1 MSVEQN
7 WLRLHDWC
15 LREAPITA
23 AAIDPPAGQSVMDE
37 IEASTDRKW
46 PTELRTWF
54 GLQNGNPGGR
64 HSALIFPEYQPLPL
78 DRVASVWASM
88 TAIWADTTEAVGGLS
103 LLDEPAG
110 EVSGTYLSAYIP
122 IACNSRRS
130 FVRRYPSR
138 RIQWMRTRIHGRR
151 QRSGAE
157 LAINRRAPGGGCGF
171 TRARTPMSRLGSDHR
186 RGLAALGIPLGLRD
200 ISPDVVSATT
210 D

>member
-23 AAIDPPAGQSVMDE
+23 AAIDPPADQSVVDE
-37 IEASTDRKW
+37 IEASTGRKW

-78 DRVASVWASM
+78 DRVTSVWASM
-88 TAIWADTTEAVGGLS
+88 TAMWADTTEAVGGLS

-122 IACNSRRS
+122 IVCNIQGDFL
-130 FVRRYPSR
+130 FVD
-138 RIQWMRTRIHGRR
+138 TRAGES
-151 QRSGAE
+151 SGCV
-157 LAINRRAPGGGCGF
+157 RGF
-171 TRARTPMSRLGSDHR
+171 TGEDNDQGQSWPSIDALLEEVVASLEYGHPC
-186 RGLAALGIPLGLRD
+186 RGWVPIIEEGWLHWEFP
-200 ISPDVVSATT
+200 
-210 D
+210 